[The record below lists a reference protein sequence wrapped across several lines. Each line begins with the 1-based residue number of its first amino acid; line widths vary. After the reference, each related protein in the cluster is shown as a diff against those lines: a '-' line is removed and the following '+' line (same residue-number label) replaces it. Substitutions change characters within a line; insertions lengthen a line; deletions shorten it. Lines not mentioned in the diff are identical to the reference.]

1 MISNKGFS
9 MSLNWPHDHVTK
21 RFHRAGCSRHGAA
34 VKIIQFV
41 CRIPVQIDFTGAT
54 LAQKFSMID
63 DSKDIIW
70 AKAFSGDLT
79 ASY

>member
-1 MISNKGFS
+1 MISNIGLS
-9 MSLNWPHDHVTK
+9 MSFNWPHNHVTK
-21 RFHRAGCSRHGAA
+21 RFHRAA